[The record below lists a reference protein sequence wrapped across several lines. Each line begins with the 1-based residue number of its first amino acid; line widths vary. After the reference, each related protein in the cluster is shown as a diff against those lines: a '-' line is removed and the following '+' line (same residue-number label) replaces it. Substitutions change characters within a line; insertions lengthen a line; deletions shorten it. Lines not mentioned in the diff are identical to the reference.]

1 MGSILIDNTSLGRVV
16 ESYLGENKINYYK
29 NDDIAIQNYLYALVL
44 WDEIY
49 SYKPSHF
56 SLDEVENKKIYKY
69 MGYNYNSYRYDRRE
83 NDYLKIKNIEVSEGS
98 QIEYNTNYISHKYL
112 KEYNNEYNKIVKDSI
127 FYILLGY
134 NLGLNVYLSKER
146 TKFIKNLGVF
156 EDVFNRE
163 DVISIVEKDVLEF
176 YREINEKIGKELIS
190 FHSPLFLDYISQNCD
205 NLKEAIQLA
214 KYIREEKDVVQF
226 RKAMDEM
233 EVALNSGNFVLF
245 NEYLSIIPDI
255 VSSIKKSGIK
265 TSSTTITISTVPSIA
280 FPMEIESRKRKKKML
295 HIDFLTDLAMYGMY
309 NRLLR

>member
-176 YREINEKIGKELIS
+176 YREINEEIGKELIS
-190 FHSPLFLDYISQNCD
+190 FH
-205 NLKEAIQLA
+205 
-214 KYIREEKDVVQF
+214 
-226 RKAMDEM
+226 
-233 EVALNSGNFVLF
+233 
-245 NEYLSIIPDI
+245 
-255 VSSIKKSGIK
+255 
-265 TSSTTITISTVPSIA
+265 TIAS
-280 FPMEIESRKRKKKML
+280 
-295 HIDFLTDLAMYGMY
+295 
-309 NRLLR
+309 